1 MNLVIIFIGLFIVA
15 LIVGIFLKQRIQIS
29 SSYHVWDFKYHLKN
43 EIGLNANMIDF
54 CIRILS
60 YLQKENDIE
69 IITKETMK
77 QVLNWDHIAVLKEED
92 YYDVYVRNTE
102 LFDTLL
108 FKLEYDTNVNL
119 KEISEYIES
128 WCQEA
133 RIADVVL
140 THIIFEVVNDYVNER
155 TIF

>member
-1 MNLVIIFIGLFIVA
+1 
-15 LIVGIFLKQRIQIS
+15 
-29 SSYHVWDFKYHLKN
+29 
-43 EIGLNANMIDF
+43 MIDF

-108 FKLEYDTNVNL
+108 FKLEYNTNVNL

-140 THIIFEVVNDYVNER
+140 THIIFEVVNDYVNEK